1 MNEIYWITRFDGI
14 NTIFLVFLIL
24 SAIASAIF
32 IIVYIVN
39 YCEEQNCSESHK
51 QEFKNYQKLGT
62 KSLKI
67 TIPIFIISCLGVL
80 FVPTTKQ
87 ALLIYGVGG
96 TIDYVKTNP
105 TAKQLPDKCIKALD
119 KWVDSWT
126 VEEKKSDDKK

>member
-14 NTIFLVFLIL
+14 NTIFITFLVI
-24 SAIASAIF
+24 STIASALF

-39 YCEEQNCSESHK
+39 YCNEQECSEVYKEEYKS
-51 QEFKNYQKLGT
+51 YQKLGT
-62 KSLKI
+62 KFLKI
-67 TIPIFIISCLGVL
+67 TIPIFIVSCLGVI

-119 KWVDSWT
+119 KWVDSWA

>member
-14 NTIFLVFLIL
+14 NTIFITFLVI
-24 SAIASAIF
+24 STIASALF

-39 YCEEQNCSESHK
+39 YCNEQECSGVYKEEYKS
-51 QEFKNYQKLGT
+51 YQKLGT
-62 KSLKI
+62 KFLKI
-67 TIPIFIISCLGVL
+67 TIPIFIVSCLGVI

-119 KWVDSWT
+119 GWVDSWNI
-126 VEEKKSDDKK
+126 EKNDSTKKK